1 MQYIRYRGDSTR
13 KHKTKLILSQTNNLN
28 ANVFDQDMYFIW
40 YLSNILST
48 YSFNNNVD
56 FKVIVQGKLS
66 LGVK

>member
-13 KHKTKLILSQTNNLN
+13 KHNTKLILSQTNNLN
-28 ANVFDQDMYFIW
+28 PNVFDQDMYFIW